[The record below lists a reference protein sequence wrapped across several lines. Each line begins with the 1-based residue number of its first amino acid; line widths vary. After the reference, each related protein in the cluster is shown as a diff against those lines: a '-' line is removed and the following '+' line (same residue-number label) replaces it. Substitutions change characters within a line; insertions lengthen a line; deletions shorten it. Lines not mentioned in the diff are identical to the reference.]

1 MAKRRKIAPSNT
13 SSTGWWIFSEI
24 QQWVSKRQKKLTPKS
39 RCLVWENLRLVQ
51 AKDRDEAYRKAMEH
65 GRAGHPSPTVDGE
78 WRFAGITMLLP
89 IYEPFADGAEVL
101 WTDWE
106 QVTVKRI
113 QEVVKSK
120 RELPV
125 FDDSEPA

>member
-1 MAKRRKIAPSNT
+1 
-13 SSTGWWIFSEI
+13 
-24 QQWVSKRQKKLTPKS
+24 
-39 RCLVWENLRLVQ
+39 
-51 AKDRDEAYRKAMEH
+51 MEH
-65 GRAGHPSPTVDGE
+65 GRAGHPSQTVDGE

-89 IYEPFADGAEVL
+89 IYEPLADGAEVL

-113 QEVVKSK
+113 QEAVKTK

-125 FDDSEPA
+125 FDDSDPV